1 MDEELLSGSSPL
13 FGEKDTSRND
23 MNAVAIIGAVGLGA
37 LAIWALSRRNK
48 FRNEFAKLPL
58 NPAPAPTQS
67 RFGPIPPV
75 DTKNGVE
82 VRLMSPWG
90 QFMDL
95 YFDPDE
101 WAMVYQLAAI
111 TKEPIEKIII
121 DVAIERK
128 KMGLL

>member
-1 MDEELLSGSSPL
+1 MDEQLLSGSTPL
-13 FGEKDTSRND
+13 LRGRDTSRSD
-23 MNAVAIIGAVGLGA
+23 MNYAAIVGAVGLGA
-37 LAIWALSRRNK
+37 LVLWALNRRNK
-48 FRNEFAKLPL
+48 FRKEFATLPL
-58 NPAPAPTQS
+58 KPAPPTNS

-75 DTKNGVE
+75 DTENGVE

-95 YFDPDE
+95 YFSPDE
-101 WAMVYQLAAI
+101 WAMVYQLSAMS
-111 TKEPIEKIII
+111 KEPIEKIII